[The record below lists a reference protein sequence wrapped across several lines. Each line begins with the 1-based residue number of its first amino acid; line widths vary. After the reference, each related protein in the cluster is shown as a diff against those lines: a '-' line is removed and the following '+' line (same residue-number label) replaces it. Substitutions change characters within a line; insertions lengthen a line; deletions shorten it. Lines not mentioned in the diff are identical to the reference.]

1 MARTNT
7 DRTNNERTN
16 RGPQPSAAAPLAAPP
31 QRPEPAPAH
40 QPDPPEQAEA
50 EGGNRP
56 VHRIRLG
63 FCQAAI
69 WENEGEFGARYSVSL
84 ERLYTDEE
92 GNWQYTRSFN
102 ASDLPNLAAL
112 LHLVIADVHQR
123 RSEPWH
129 GE

>member
-1 MARTNT
+1 MARTN
-7 DRTNNERTN
+7 DRRPN
-16 RGPQPSAAAPLAAPP
+16 RDQDHPAPKPAAPAAAPA
-31 QRPEPAPAH
+31 PEPPG
-40 QPDPPEQAEA
+40 EA

-63 FCQAAI
+63 SCQAAI
-69 WENEGEFGARYSVSL
+69 WENEGEYGVRYSVSL

-92 GNWQYTRSFN
+92 GNWQYTRTFN

-112 LHLVIADVHQR
+112 LHLAIADIHHR
-123 RSEPWH
+123 RTDPWN